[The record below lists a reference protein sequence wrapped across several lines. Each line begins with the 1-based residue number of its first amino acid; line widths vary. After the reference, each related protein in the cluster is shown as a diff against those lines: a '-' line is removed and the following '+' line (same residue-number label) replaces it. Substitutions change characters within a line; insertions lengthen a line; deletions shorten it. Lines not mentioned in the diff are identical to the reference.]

1 MALAPTY
8 NVSLMVCVGGGV
20 WAAALV
26 VHEEQKRVSGGVGI
40 QAWRIATGQG
50 RGQDRQVL
58 TSETRVSWLP
68 VLRLSSSSSPN
79 MDTTG
84 REERGRGEGT
94 GGDRGSEDD
103 EEGEEGEEGEVSISA
118 GPLE

>member
-1 MALAPTY
+1 MAPAPAY
-8 NVSLMVCVGGGV
+8 NVPVVVCVGGGV

-26 VHEEQKRVSGGVGI
+26 VHEEEKRVSGGVGI
-40 QAWRIATGQG
+40 QAWRIGTGQG

-58 TSETRVSWLP
+58 TSETCRWLP
-68 VLRLSSSSSPN
+68 ELRLASSSSPN
-79 MDTTG
+79 MDTAG
-84 REERGRGEGT
+84 REARGRGEGT

-103 EEGEEGEEGEVSISA
+103 EDGEEGEEGEVSISA